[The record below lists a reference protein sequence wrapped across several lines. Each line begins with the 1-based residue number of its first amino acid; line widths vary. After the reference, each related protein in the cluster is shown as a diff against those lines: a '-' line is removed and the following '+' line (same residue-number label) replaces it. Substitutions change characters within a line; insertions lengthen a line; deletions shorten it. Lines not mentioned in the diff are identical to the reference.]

1 MLPEGESPEAF
12 GTPQATGWVMA
23 ILQLGQQAGVMLHSR
38 GAGRWRHLGYIPREK
53 EKEKLDCDIKAGGPE
68 EIHSKPRAPGSSDT
82 SQPTRQTQA
91 EWLRKQNR
99 SRKATFLNPAPPL
112 PPPTVWFWKHR
123 GSSLSRGLSVLS
135 F

>member
-1 MLPEGESPEAF
+1 
-12 GTPQATGWVMA
+12 MA

-82 SQPTRQTQA
+82 SQPTRHR
-91 EWLRKQNR
+91 LSGSG
-99 SRKATFLNPAPPL
+99 SRTDQEKPHF
-112 PPPTVWFWKHR
+112 
-123 GSSLSRGLSVLS
+123 
-135 F
+135 